1 MQRISEYRSWKQVK
15 IEIKGDILK
24 IYPGRSSKMEANV
37 SIKSI
42 TFLEI
47 KKYLF
52 KTSYFQVIELDVR
65 NFNILDESVDK
76 KKCVFKLRSI
86 SSDLT
91 GLEDDSSKENTE
103 ILFKTKSINDMKKI
117 LAILREKCATISN
130 SSDVV
135 SVPSPLKL

>member
-1 MQRISEYRSWKQVK
+1 M
-15 IEIKGDILK
+15 
-24 IYPGRSSKMEANV
+24 
-37 SIKSI
+37 
-42 TFLEI
+42 
-47 KKYLF
+47 
-52 KTSYFQVIELDVR
+52 IELDVR